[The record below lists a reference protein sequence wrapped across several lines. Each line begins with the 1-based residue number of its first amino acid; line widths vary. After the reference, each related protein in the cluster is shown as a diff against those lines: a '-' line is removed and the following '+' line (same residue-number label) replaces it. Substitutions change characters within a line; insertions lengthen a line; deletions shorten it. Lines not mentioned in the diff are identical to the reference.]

1 MNSPDNG
8 GENVNSQ
15 EILRTLF
22 SLVMKFSRFLPPDEE
37 ISNMKT
43 TELYAFLYIALFG
56 PKKMKEIA
64 EFLSTTKSNVTN
76 VVDSLE
82 EKGLVMRE
90 MDPDDRRTFRVIL
103 TEKGER
109 TYGKILQNF
118 DGLVRSVLEKFSEE
132 DLQVVSEG
140 FRRMV
145 EALSKEG
152 SGE

>member
-1 MNSPDNG
+1 MDSL
-8 GENVNSQ
+8 

-22 SLVMKFSRFLPPDEE
+22 SLVMKFSRFLPPSEE

-64 EFLSTTKSNVTN
+64 DFLSTTRSNVTN

-82 EKGLVMRE
+82 ERGLVLRE

-103 TEKGER
+103 TERGRR
-109 TYGKILQNF
+109 TFKEILYNF
-118 DGLVRSVLEKFSEE
+118 DRLVRSVLEKFSEE
-132 DLQVVSEG
+132 DLRVVSEG
-140 FRRMV
+140 FERMV
-145 EALSKEG
+145 EALSREG
-152 SGE
+152 SSE